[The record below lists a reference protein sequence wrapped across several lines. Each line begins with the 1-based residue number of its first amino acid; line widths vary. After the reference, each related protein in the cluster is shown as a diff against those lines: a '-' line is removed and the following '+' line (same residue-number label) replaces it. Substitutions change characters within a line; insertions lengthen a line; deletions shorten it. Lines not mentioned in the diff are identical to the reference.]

1 MKKLLTTIAL
11 MAAALTVQAQEHEE
25 GDFTIQPRVG
35 ISLSNLTG
43 DGEKWKTNVAY
54 GVEFERFFSERFSL
68 AAGVLFTNQ
77 GTKYKD
83 IYDGETNQK
92 NDLKMNIYYANV
104 PITANYYLLPGLA
117 VKAGLQPAFRVKAQ
131 ARMGSTSYD
140 YDRMM
145 DLWKS
150 WFDGE
155 TEEMTKFDLSIPVG
169 LSYEIARV
177 TIDAR
182 YNIGLLK
189 VIKGESVRNKAFV
202 FTIGYKFGN

>member
-92 NDLKMNIYYANV
+92 DDMKMNIYYANV

>member
-1 MKKLLTTIAL
+1 
-11 MAAALTVQAQEHEE
+11 
-25 GDFTIQPRVG
+25 
-35 ISLSNLTG
+35 
-43 DGEKWKTNVAY
+43 
-54 GVEFERFFSERFSL
+54 
-68 AAGVLFTNQ
+68 
-77 GTKYKD
+77 
-83 IYDGETNQK
+83 
-92 NDLKMNIYYANV
+92 MNIYYLNV

-117 VKAGLQPAFRVKAQ
+117 VKAGLQPAFRVQAQ

>member
-1 MKKLLTTIAL
+1 MKKLLTTIVL

-25 GDFTIQPRVG
+25 GDFSIQPRVG

-43 DGEKWKTNVAY
+43 DGEKWKLNVAY
-54 GVEFERFFSERFSL
+54 GVEFEHFFTEQFSL

-83 IYDGETNQK
+83 IYDGETNEK
-92 NDLKMNIYYANV
+92 NDLTMNIYYANI
-104 PITANYYLLPGLA
+104 PITANYYVLPGLA

-131 ARMGSTSYD
+131 AKMGSTTYD

-150 WFDGE
+150 WFNDE
-155 TEEMTKFDLSIPVG
+155 TEDMTKFDLSIPVG

-177 TIDAR
+177 TFDAR
-182 YNIGLLK
+182 YNFGLLK

-202 FTIGYKFGN
+202 FTIGYKLGK